1 MLTRKQFYKLLPVAC
16 DWAEKQER
24 YIIEHGVPL
33 NNDQQFDAHL
43 IGIKEINKV
52 RLLKVDKIPAPS
64 IPELKRATELTGLL
78 SSNARGVTFRFGIY
92 IKKDFWNQRSLV
104 VHELSHTMQ
113 YERLGGFK
121 PFLEQYLNECITV
134 GYPNGSLEQEA
145 IRIEK
150 EIYAYHHIYNITDTK
165 KIK

>member
-33 NNDQQFDAHL
+33 NA
-43 IGIKEINKV
+43 
-52 RLLKVDKIPAPS
+52 S
-64 IPELKRATELTGLL
+64 
-78 SSNARGVTFRFGIY
+78 GVTFRFVIY